1 MELYQKIL
9 SGALF
14 ADLYA
19 THPNTLASTPRLADG
34 RQAGLL
40 LTRSGLALDRPA
52 DAPRLDKPSDRH
64 ARGLIESL
72 ILRKPEARLTCSARE
87 QSGLMRRAFPPLT
100 LAPTLTLSYLYS
112 QPQAP

>member
-9 SGALF
+9 SGALY

-19 THPNTLASTPRLADG
+19 TRGSNPRLAEDP
-34 RQAGLL
+34 QAGLL

-52 DAPRLDKPSDRH
+52 DAPRLDKQSDRH

-100 LAPTLTLSYLYS
+100 LASTLPLSYLYS
-112 QPQAP
+112 SPQAP